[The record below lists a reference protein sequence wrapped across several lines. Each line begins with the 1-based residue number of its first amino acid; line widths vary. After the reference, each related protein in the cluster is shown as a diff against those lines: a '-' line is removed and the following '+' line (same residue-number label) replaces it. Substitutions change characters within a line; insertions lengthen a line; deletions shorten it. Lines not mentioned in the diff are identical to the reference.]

1 MKRVLAGFA
10 AVLFAAP
17 LVASAQTTR
26 PADQP
31 ARSTSRDTKAPA
43 WKNDAGLHET
53 KDIIGTRIKN
63 AEGKDLGEVD
73 QLLIDTPSGKVS
85 HVVIG
90 VGGLAGV
97 GEKKVVVP
105 WSELKFAPVTA
116 GKKNAITMD
125 QSMLDSA
132 PRYER
137 SARAERSPSASP
149 PSTSPTMKSPA
160 RDSDKDGKPNAT
172 DRAPQNPNKQ

>member
-1 MKRVLAGFA
+1 LKKILAGL
-10 AVLFAAP
+10 VTILFATP
-17 LVASAQTTR
+17 LIVSAQTTR
-26 PADQP
+26 PADKP
-31 ARSTSRDTKAPA
+31 ARDTARDTQAPA
-43 WKNDAGLHET
+43 WKHAGLHET

-73 QLLIDTPSGKVS
+73 QLLIDRSGKVS

-105 WSELKFAPVTA
+105 WSDLKFAPVTA

-125 QSMLDSA
+125 AAKLEQA
-132 PRYER
+132 PRYDR
-137 SARAERSPSASP
+137 SARSDAPPAASP
-149 PSTSPTMKSPA
+149 RTGSPVK
-160 RDSDKDGKPNAT
+160 DSDKDGQSDRT
-172 DRAPQNPNKQ
+172 DRAPVDPSRK

>member
-1 MKRVLAGFA
+1 MKKILAGFA

-17 LVASAQTTR
+17 LVVSAQTTR
-26 PADQP
+26 PADRP
-31 ARSTSRDTKAPA
+31 SGDTKAPA
-43 WKNDAGLHET
+43 WKADPGLHET

-73 QLLIDTPSGKVS
+73 QLLIDTRTGKVS

-90 VGGLAGV
+90 LGGLMGV

-105 WSELKFAPVTA
+105 WSEVKFAPTA
-116 GKKNAITMD
+116 DGKKNAVVMD
-125 QSMLDSA
+125 QAKLESA

-137 SARAERSPSASP
+137 RAAVDRSPSASP
-149 PSTSPTMKSPA
+149 ATTPAPKSSV
-160 RDSDKDGKPNAT
+160 RDSDRDGKPNAT
-172 DRAPQNPNKQ
+172 DRAPYNPNKQ

>member
-1 MKRVLAGFA
+1 MKKILAGFA
-10 AVLFAAP
+10 ALLFAAP

-26 PADQP
+26 PADKP
-31 ARSTSRDTKAPA
+31 ARTAAGKTKAPA
-43 WKNDAGLHET
+43 WKNEAGLYET

-73 QLLIDTPSGKVS
+73 QLLIDPSSGKVTR
-85 HVVIG
+85 VVIG

-125 QSMLDSA
+125 QAQLNSA

-149 PSTSPTMKSPA
+149 SSTGKSPE
-160 RDSDKDGKPNAT
+160 RDTDKDGKPNAT
-172 DRAPQNPNKQ
+172 DRAPTNPNKH